1 MIVRNAGIRKFLI
14 FINSISLVIIILFTP
29 LAFYA
34 FNLEYYENLQKKN
47 GVFSVLDRGDVLG
60 VSERVINFFKYR
72 TVLKFNDPSLQVRYA
87 DESISELLWFKP
99 DEISHLY
106 DVRNLI
112 TKILIAYYAGVF
124 LFVVTFVMIA
134 ERNIKKF
141 IKSLAII
148 FTSAPALIIIF
159 IVLIYCMGK
168 NFPVLFDKFH
178 KIFFPG
184 GNYIFAENSLII
196 SIFPYGF
203 FYDFFIRLIGSSA
216 ALSAIFL
223 FTGAVFGCI
232 AKALKNKEKQKNY
245 VKNNMQ
251 P

>member
-1 MIVRNAGIRKFLI
+1 MIARNAGIRKFII

-34 FNLEYYENLQKKN
+34 FNLEYYENLQEKN
-47 GVFSVLDRGDVLG
+47 GVFSVLDRGDVMG
-60 VSERVINFFKYR
+60 ASEGIIKFFKYR
-72 TVLKFNDPSLQVRYA
+72 KDLKFNDPSLQVRYA
-87 DESISELLWFKP
+87 DKSISAVLWFKP

-106 DVRNLI
+106 DVRSLI
-112 TKILIAYYAGVF
+112 SKIMIVYYTGIFLFLTTLILIA
-124 LFVVTFVMIA
+124 
-134 ERNIKKF
+134 EKNIKRL
-141 IKSLAII
+141 IRNLAII

-159 IVLIYCMGK
+159 IALLYLLGK

-178 KIFFPG
+178 RIFFPG

-203 FYDFFIRLIGSSA
+203 FYDFFIRLVGSSA
-216 ALSAIFL
+216 VLSAVFL
-223 FTGAVFGCI
+223 FTGAVFACM
-232 AKALKNKEKQKNY
+232 AKAFKNRGEKETYIKND
-245 VKNNMQ
+245 MQ